1 MRLIDR
7 LFAMVGLVTVNRMEA
22 RIMELRRID
31 AVNRMEFLDEL
42 DDRFRLLDIRSAEQM
57 EFMHAL
63 DDEIARI
70 L

>member
-7 LFAMVGLVTVNRMEA
+7 LFAMAGLVTVNRMEA

-42 DDRFRLLDIRSAEQM
+42 DDRFRQLDSQSVQQ
-57 EFMHAL
+57 
-63 DDEIARI
+63 
-70 L
+70 